1 MDICLN
7 PGNKLFSEVLNGSI
21 YVDKTEMITVVN
33 AMVNTMQRYLCV
45 TRPRCFGK
53 SMTTAM
59 LCAYYGAGEDNRELF
74 KTLKLAKCPDWDK
87 YLGKFDVIHWRMTDF
102 FGELQ
107 PMDMHKVVNRI
118 SRRVLD
124 DLHDAYPNVHY
135 DEDDFIYSLSRF
147 YQASG
152 RQFVIII
159 DEWDCVFRELPQDQ
173 VGQKSYLDWLRNLL
187 KDKSYIA
194 MAYMTGIL
202 PVKKYGKHSALNMFD
217 EFSMTAPLQLAPFT
231 GFTEEEV
238 QDLCGKYGMSFSAI
252 KDWYDG
258 YLVYDQGIV
267 DDRDRSEENPFK
279 RPPAKQYHL
288 YAPLSV
294 VNAMT
299 YGQIKNYWNNT
310 ETYEALAEYIR
321 MDFDGLKETVA
332 RLMEGDHLPVNLGT
346 YQNDMTSLSC
356 RDDVLALL
364 IHLGYL
370 GYDQPKGE
378 VFIPNHE
385 IHDVFETSTSSPD
398 WASTMRALRNSQKL
412 LEAVWAGDEETV
424 AGLLEA
430 AHDQTGNRT
439 YNSEAALSYAV
450 QLAFYKAQDEYTLI
464 PEVDTGRG
472 YADLVYL
479 PKHPNRPAILVE
491 LKYKQDADTALE
503 QILRQKYPS
512 RLEHYKGNLILVG
525 ISYEHSADPA
535 APNFKHHSCK
545 MLKV

>member
-1 MDICLN
+1 MGVYLN
-7 PGNKLFSEVLNGSI
+7 PGNELFKEALNGPI
-21 YVDKTEMITVVN
+21 YVDKTEMVADVN
-33 AMVNTMQRYLCV
+33 ALVNTPHKYLCIS
-45 TRPRCFGK
+45 RPRRFGK
-53 SMTTAM
+53 SMAAAM
-59 LCAYYGAGEDNRELF
+59 LCAYYGAENGNRELF
-74 KTLKLAKCPDWDK
+74 EKLKLSQCPEWDK
-87 YLGKFDVIHWRMTDF
+87 YLGKFDVIRLVMTNF
-102 FGELQ
+102 IGQAKQME
-107 PMDMHKVVNRI
+107 KVVGRI
-118 SRRVLD
+118 SLRVLD
-124 DLHDAYPNVHY
+124 ELHEAYPEVRY
-135 DEDDFIYSLSRF
+135 DEDDFCYSLSRF
-147 YQASG
+147 HQASG
-152 RQFVIII
+152 RQFVIVI

-173 VGQKSYLDWLRNLL
+173 DGQKYYLDWLRGLL
-187 KDKSYIA
+187 KDQPYIA

-217 EFSMTAPLQLAPFT
+217 EYSMTAPLQLASYT

-238 QDLCGKYGMSFSAI
+238 QDLCRKFGRPFEDI
-252 KDWYDG
+252 KAWYDG
-258 YLVYDQGIV
+258 YLVEGEI
-267 DDRDRSEENPFK
+267 
-279 RPPAKQYHL
+279 PPDPQKLGLKASQYHL

-294 VNAMT
+294 VNAMRT
-299 YGQIKNYWNNT
+299 GLIKNYWNNT

-332 RLMEGDHLPVNLGT
+332 RLMEGEHLPVNLGT
-346 YQNDMTSLSC
+346 YQNDMTSMTC

-385 IHDVFETSTSSPD
+385 IHDVFKTSTQTPEWS
-398 WASTMRALRNSQKL
+398 STMRALRNSQKL

-439 YNSEAALSYAV
+439 YNSESALSYAV
-450 QLAFYKAQDEYTLI
+450 QLAFYKAQDDYTLF

-472 YADLVYL
+472 YADLIYI
-479 PKHPNRPAILVE
+479 PKRPVHPALLVE
-491 LKYKQDADTALE
+491 LKYKQDADTAME

-525 ISYEHSADPA
+525 ISYDRSADPA
-535 APNFKHHSCK
+535 APNFKHHSCR
-545 MLKV
+545 MLKL

>member
-1 MDICLN
+1 MGVYLN
-7 PGNKLFSEVLNGSI
+7 PGKEFFNIAVNSQI
-21 YVDKTEMITVVN
+21 YVDKSTMVAETN
-33 AMVNTMQRYLCV
+33 ALVNTNKRYLCV
-45 TRPRCFGK
+45 SRPRRFGK
-53 SMTTAM
+53 SMAAAM
-59 LCAYYGAGEDNRELF
+59 LCAYYGAENDSRELF
-74 KTLKLAKCPDWDK
+74 EKLKLAQCPTWDR
-87 YLGKFDVIHWRMTDF
+87 YLGKFDVIWLVMTNF
-102 FGELQ
+102 IGKTKQ
-107 PMDMHKVVNRI
+107 MDKVVDRI
-118 SRRVLD
+118 AMRVLD
-124 DLHDAYPNVHY
+124 ELHEAYPEVRY
-135 DEDDFIYSLSRF
+135 DEDDFVYSLSRF
-147 YQASG
+147 HQASG

-159 DEWDCVFRELPQDQ
+159 DEWDSVFRELPQDQ
-173 VGQKSYLDWLRNLL
+173 IGQKYYLDWLRNVL
-187 KDKSYIA
+187 KDEPYVA
-194 MAYMTGIL
+194 LAYMTGIL

-217 EFSMTAPLQLAPFT
+217 EYSMTAPLQLASYT

-238 QDLCGKYGMSFSAI
+238 QDLCGKFGMSFASV

-267 DDRDRSEENPFK
+267 NDRDRSEENPSQRASAK
-279 RPPAKQYHL
+279 RYHL

-332 RLMEGDHLPVNLGT
+332 RLMEGEHLPVRLGT
-346 YQNDMTSLSC
+346 YQNDMTSMTC

-370 GYDQPKGE
+370 GYDQANGE
-378 VFIPNHE
+378 VFIPNRE
-385 IHDVFETSTSSPD
+385 IHDVFETSTQTPEWS
-398 WASTMRALRNSQKL
+398 STMRALRNSKKL

-424 AGLLEA
+424 AGLLEV

-450 QLAFYKAQDEYTLI
+450 QLAFYKAQDDYTLF

-472 YADLVYL
+472 YADLIYI
-479 PKHPNRPAILVE
+479 PKRPIHPALLVE
-491 LKYKQDADTALE
+491 LKYNQNADTALE

-525 ISYEHSADPA
+525 ISYDRSADPA

-545 MLKV
+545 MLHA

>member
-1 MDICLN
+1 MGVYLN
-7 PGNKLFSEVLNGSI
+7 PGNELFREALNGPI
-21 YVDKTEMITVVN
+21 YVDKTEMVATVN
-33 AMVNTMQRYLCV
+33 ALVNTPHKYLCV
-45 TRPRCFGK
+45 SRPRRFGK
-53 SMTTAM
+53 SMAAAM
-59 LCAYYGAGEDNRELF
+59 LCAYYGAENDSRELF
-74 KTLKLAKCPDWDK
+74 EKLKLSQCPEWDK
-87 YLGKFDVIHWRMTDF
+87 YLGKFDVIRLVMTNF
-102 FGELQ
+102 IGQTKE
-107 PMDMHKVVNRI
+107 MDKVVNRI
-118 SRRVLD
+118 AMRVLD
-124 DLHDAYPNVHY
+124 ELHEAYPEVRY

-147 YQASG
+147 HQASG

-173 VGQKSYLDWLRNLL
+173 AGQKYYLDWLRSLL
-187 KDKSYIA
+187 KDQPYIA

-217 EFSMTAPLQLAPFT
+217 EYSMTAPLQLAPYT
-231 GFTEEEV
+231 GFTEKEV
-238 QDLCGKYGMSFSAI
+238 QDLCGKFGRTFEDI
-252 KDWYDG
+252 KAWYDG
-258 YLVYDQGIV
+258 YLVEGEI
-267 DDRDRSEENPFK
+267 
-279 RPPAKQYHL
+279 PPDPQKLGLKAPQYHL

-294 VNAMT
+294 VNAMRN
-299 YGQIKNYWNNT
+299 GQIKNYWNNT

-332 RLMEGDHLPVNLGT
+332 RLMEGEHLSMNLGT
-346 YQNDMTSLSC
+346 YQNDMTSMTC

-385 IHDVFETSTSSPD
+385 IHDVFETSTQTPEWS
-398 WASTMRALRNSQKL
+398 STMRALRNSKKL
-412 LEAVWAGDEETV
+412 LEAVWTGDEETV

-450 QLAFYKAQDEYTLI
+450 QLAFYKAQDDYTLI

-472 YADLVYL
+472 YADLVYI
-479 PKHPNRPAILVE
+479 PKRPIHPAILVE
-491 LKYKQDADTALE
+491 LKYKQDADTAME

-525 ISYEHSADPA
+525 ISYDHSADPA

-545 MLKV
+545 MVKA

>member
-1 MDICLN
+1 MGVYLN
-7 PGNKLFSEVLNGSI
+7 PGTQLFSIAVNSPI
-21 YVDKTEMITVVN
+21 YVDKTSMLAKTN
-33 AMVNTMQRYLCV
+33 ALVNTERRYLCIS
-45 TRPRCFGK
+45 RPRRFGK
-53 SMTTAM
+53 SMAAAM
-59 LCAYYGAGEDNRELF
+59 LCAYYGVGDGNRELF
-74 KTLKLAKCPDWDK
+74 EKLKLSQCPEWDK
-87 YLGKFDVIHWRMTDF
+87 YLGKFDVIRLVMTNF
-102 FGELQ
+102 IGQTKQMEN
-107 PMDMHKVVNRI
+107 VVGRI
-118 SRRVLD
+118 AMRVLD
-124 DLHDAYPNVHY
+124 ELHEAYPEVRY
-135 DEDDFIYSLSRF
+135 DENDFCYSLSRF
-147 YQASG
+147 HQSSG
-152 RQFVIII
+152 RQFVIVI

-173 VGQKSYLDWLRNLL
+173 DGQKYYLDWLRGLL
-187 KDKSYIA
+187 KDQPYVA

-217 EFSMTAPLQLAPFT
+217 EYSMTAPLQLAPYT

-238 QDLCGKYGMSFSAI
+238 QDLCEKFGRPFNDI
-252 KDWYDG
+252 KAWYDG
-258 YLVYDQGIV
+258 YLVEGEI
-267 DDRDRSEENPFK
+267 
-279 RPPAKQYHL
+279 PPDPQKLGLKAPLYHL

-294 VNAMT
+294 VNAVRS
-299 YGQIKNYWNNT
+299 GLIKNYWNNT

-332 RLMEGDHLPVNLGT
+332 RLMEGEHLSVNLGT
-346 YQNDMTSLSC
+346 YQNDMTSMTC

-370 GYDQPKGE
+370 GYDQSKGE
-378 VFIPNHE
+378 VFIPNRE
-385 IHDVFETSTSSPD
+385 IHDVFETSTSSPE
-398 WASTMRALRNSQKL
+398 WSSTMRALRNSQKL

-450 QLAFYKAQDEYTLI
+450 QLAFYKAQDEYTLF

-472 YADLVYL
+472 YADLIYI
-479 PKHPNRPAILVE
+479 PKRPVHPALLVE
-491 LKYKQDADTALE
+491 LKYKKDADTALE

-525 ISYEHSADPA
+525 ISYDRSADPV
-535 APNFKHHSCK
+535 APNFKHHSCR

>member
-1 MDICLN
+1 
-7 PGNKLFSEVLNGSI
+7 
-21 YVDKTEMITVVN
+21 
-33 AMVNTMQRYLCV
+33 
-45 TRPRCFGK
+45 
-53 SMTTAM
+53 
-59 LCAYYGAGEDNRELF
+59 
-74 KTLKLAKCPDWDK
+74 
-87 YLGKFDVIHWRMTDF
+87 
-102 FGELQ
+102 
-107 PMDMHKVVNRI
+107 
-118 SRRVLD
+118 
-124 DLHDAYPNVHY
+124 
-135 DEDDFIYSLSRF
+135 
-147 YQASG
+147 
-152 RQFVIII
+152 
-159 DEWDCVFRELPQDQ
+159 
-173 VGQKSYLDWLRNLL
+173 
-187 KDKSYIA
+187 
-194 MAYMTGIL
+194 MTGIL

-279 RPPAKQYHL
+279 RPSAKQYHL

-385 IHDVFETSTSSPD
+385 IHDVFKTSTSSPD

-512 RLEHYKGNLILVG
+512 RLEHYKGNFILVG
-525 ISYEHSADPA
+525 ISYDRSADPT

-545 MLKV
+545 MLWA

>member
-1 MDICLN
+1 MGVYLN
-7 PGNKLFSEVLNGSI
+7 PGNELFKEALNGPI
-21 YVDKTEMITVVN
+21 YVDKTEMVADVN
-33 AMVNTMQRYLCV
+33 ALVNTPHKYLCIS
-45 TRPRCFGK
+45 RPRRFGK
-53 SMTTAM
+53 SMAAAM
-59 LCAYYGAGEDNRELF
+59 LCAYYGAEDGNRELF
-74 KTLKLAKCPDWDK
+74 EKLKLSQCPEWDK
-87 YLGKFDVIHWRMTDF
+87 YLGKFNVIRLVMTNF
-102 FGELQ
+102 IGQTKQME
-107 PMDMHKVVNRI
+107 KVVGRI
-118 SRRVLD
+118 SMRVLD
-124 DLHDAYPNVHY
+124 ELHEAYPEVRY
-135 DEDDFIYSLSRF
+135 DEDDFCYSLSRF
-147 YQASG
+147 HQASG
-152 RQFVIII
+152 RQFVIVI

-173 VGQKSYLDWLRNLL
+173 DGQKYYLDWLRGLL
-187 KDKSYIA
+187 KDQPYVA

-217 EFSMTAPLQLAPFT
+217 EYSMTSPLQLAPYT

-238 QDLCGKYGMSFSAI
+238 QNLCRRFGRPFEDI
-252 KDWYDG
+252 KAWYDG
-258 YLVYDQGIV
+258 YLVE
-267 DDRDRSEENPFK
+267 SEI
-279 RPPAKQYHL
+279 PPDPQKLGLKAPQYHL

-294 VNAMT
+294 VNAMRT
-299 YGQIKNYWNNT
+299 GLIKNYWNNT

-332 RLMEGDHLPVNLGT
+332 RLMEGEHLPVNLGT
-346 YQNDMTSLSC
+346 YQNDMTSMTC

-385 IHDVFETSTSSPD
+385 IHDVFKTSTQTPEWS
-398 WASTMRALRNSQKL
+398 STMRALRNSQKL

-439 YNSEAALSYAV
+439 YNSESALSYAV
-450 QLAFYKAQDEYTLI
+450 QLAFYKAQDEYTLF

-472 YADLVYL
+472 YADLIYI
-479 PKHPNRPAILVE
+479 PKRPVHPALLVE
-491 LKYKQDADTALE
+491 LKYKQDADTAMD

-525 ISYEHSADPA
+525 ISYDRSADPA
-535 APNFKHHSCK
+535 APNFKHHSCR
-545 MLKV
+545 MLKL